1 MMCLACKSLEDRDYA
16 LLFTSICPRPISV
29 WHMLD
34 AADEWIKVF
43 VAVLVWGLYTGAAG
57 EYGCTDY
64 PLHISRMSGRAFL
77 GRD

>member
-1 MMCLACKSLEDRDYA
+1 M

-43 VAVLVWGLYTGAAG
+43 VAVLVWGLYTGLPSMVVQIIH
-57 EYGCTDY
+57 CTY
-64 PLHISRMSGRAFL
+64 PE
-77 GRD
+77 